1 MWPEE
6 FILESMS
13 SLQLSLAAIGAL
25 TVGAVVLYN
34 YWTSRKNAPRQADP
48 HRESALDSALH
59 AIEPVLNADPA
70 VPANS
75 TDAIEPVLQDAFTH
89 LSQPDR
95 KPQLDALIDVLAS
108 IEVDQAV
115 SGDAALAALPSTR
128 RVGTKLFSVEGCV
141 QGAGQWEAL
150 AAGRRYTAF
159 QAGVQLANRV
169 GALNNIEF
177 SEFVIKTQAFADA
190 IGGSASFS
198 DMLEEVTR
206 ARELDQFASVH
217 DAQLSF
223 TLCART
229 SAWSPGYIHQH
240 AARLGF
246 VPGVIPG
253 RMVLP
258 ALVQGL
264 PAVLSLTFD
273 THAAMADDPDL
284 SAIRSFAL
292 SLDVPQTAR
301 EEQPFVRL
309 REAAVSL
316 AAQMDGVVTD
326 GAGQVLSE
334 ATLDQIGL
342 DMQQLYDA
350 LDARELS
357 AGSPQARRL
366 FS

>member
-1 MWPEE
+1 M
-6 FILESMS
+6 LESMS
-13 SLQLSLAAIGAL
+13 SFQLGLAAIGAL

-34 YWTSRKNAPRQADP
+34 YWTSRKNLPRRADP
-48 HRESALDSALH
+48 SSERPRESMPH
-59 AIEPVLNADPA
+59 AIEPVLEADPA
-70 VPANS
+70 LPGLSNEVR
-75 TDAIEPVLQDAFTH
+75 EPVLQDTFTH

-95 KPQLDALIDVLAS
+95 KTQLDALIDVLAA
-108 IEVDQAV
+108 IEMDQPV

-128 RVGTKLFSVEGCV
+128 RVGTKLFSVEGFV
-141 QGAGQWEAL
+141 QDSGQWEAL
-150 AAGRRYTAF
+150 APGRRYSAF

-177 SEFVIKTQAFADA
+177 SEFVVKTQAFADA
-190 IGGSASFS
+190 VGASVSFS
-198 DMLEEVTR
+198 DMLEEVAR

-223 TLCART
+223 TLCAR
-229 SAWSPGYIHQH
+229 SAAWSPGYIHQH

-246 VPGVIPG
+246 VPGAIPG

-258 ALVQGL
+258 SAVQGL

-273 THAAMADDPDL
+273 THAAMAEDRDL

-301 EEQPFVRL
+301 EEQPYVRL
-309 REAAVSL
+309 REAAVAL
-316 AAQMDGVVTD
+316 ASQMDGIVTD
-326 GAGQVLSE
+326 GEGLVLSE
-334 ATLDQIGL
+334 ATLDQIGVDL
-342 DMQQLYDA
+342 QQLYDA

>member
-1 MWPEE
+1 M
-6 FILESMS
+6 ESMS

-25 TVGAVVLYN
+25 TVGAVVVYN

-48 HRESALDSALH
+48 HREPLHEPSSAAIDPVLDSDPASLVQGDGPMD
-59 AIEPVLNADPA
+59 PVLKD
-70 VPANS
+70 
-75 TDAIEPVLQDAFTH
+75 TFTH

-95 KPQLDALIDVLAS
+95 KTQLDALIDVLAA
-108 IEVDQAV
+108 IEVDQPV
-115 SGDAALAALPSTR
+115 SGDAALAALPTTR

-141 QGAGQWEAL
+141 QDTGHWESL
-150 AAGRRYTAF
+150 VAGRRYTAF

-177 SEFVIKTQAFADA
+177 SEFVVKTQAFADA
-190 IGGSASFS
+190 LGGSASFS
-198 DMLEEVTR
+198 DMLEEVAR

-223 TLCART
+223 TLCAR
-229 SAWSPGYIHQH
+229 SAAWSPGYIHQH

-253 RMVLP
+253 RMVMP
-258 ALVQGL
+258 AAVQGL
-264 PAVLSLTFD
+264 PPVLSLTFD
-273 THAAMADDPDL
+273 THAAMAEDPDL

-301 EEQPFVRL
+301 EEQPYERL
-309 REAAVSL
+309 REASVVL
-316 AAQMDGVVTD
+316 ASQMDGVVTD
-326 GAGQVLSE
+326 GEGQVLSE
-334 ATLDQIGL
+334 ATLDQIGVDL
-342 DMQQLYDA
+342 QQLYDA

>member
-1 MWPEE
+1 
-6 FILESMS
+6 MS

-25 TVGAVVLYN
+25 TVAAVVVYN

-48 HRESALDSALH
+48 HREPLHEPSSIAIDPVLNNDPTALAQGDEP
-59 AIEPVLNADPA
+59 IEPVLKD
-70 VPANS
+70 
-75 TDAIEPVLQDAFTH
+75 TFTH

-95 KPQLDALIDVLAS
+95 KTQLDALIDVLAA
-108 IEVDQAV
+108 IEIDQPV
-115 SGDAALAALPSTR
+115 SGDAALAALPTTR
-128 RVGTKLFSVEGCV
+128 RVGTKLFSVEGFG
-141 QGAGQWEAL
+141 QDSGQWESL

-159 QAGVQLANRV
+159 QAGIQLANRV

-177 SEFVIKTQAFADA
+177 SEFVVKTQAFADA
-190 IGGSASFS
+190 LGGSATFS
-198 DMLEEVTR
+198 DMLEEVAR

-223 TLCART
+223 TLCAR
-229 SAWSPGYIHQH
+229 SAAWSPGYIHQH

-253 RMVLP
+253 RMVMP
-258 ALVQGL
+258 AAIQGL
-264 PAVLSLTFD
+264 PPVISLTFD
-273 THAAMADDPDL
+273 THAAMAEDPDL

-301 EEQPFVRL
+301 EERPYDRL
-309 REAAVSL
+309 REAAVAL
-316 AAQMDGVVTD
+316 ASQMDGVVTD
-326 GAGQVLSE
+326 GEGQVLSE
-334 ATLDQIGL
+334 ATLDQIGVDL
-342 DMQQLYDA
+342 QQLYDA